1 MTDAPTTFVDP
12 DAATEHLCRQL
23 RSVSAAMGALGLP
36 GHLFDRVA
44 KKLQDQDREIIRLR
58 SDPAYLAGR
67 KDGYETAFATG
78 LTGENSTTGD

>member
-44 KKLQDQDREIIRLR
+44 KKLQDQD
-58 SDPAYLAGR
+58 
-67 KDGYETAFATG
+67 GYETAFATG